1 MLATAD
7 ILDVPDMIPG
17 QLYWLRQMNGGKEE
31 MPFIVDEAGK
41 QHFLQ
46 YSFLEK
52 LIRIKGK

>member
-31 MPFIVDEAGK
+31 MPFIVDETGK
-41 QHFLQ
+41 QYFLQ
-46 YSFLEK
+46 DSFLGK